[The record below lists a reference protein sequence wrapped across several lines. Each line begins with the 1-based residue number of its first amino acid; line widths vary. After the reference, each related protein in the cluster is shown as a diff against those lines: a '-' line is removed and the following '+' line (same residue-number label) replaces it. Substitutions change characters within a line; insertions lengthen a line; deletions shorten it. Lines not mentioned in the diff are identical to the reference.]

1 MSSTLLK
8 IAIIGEGVIGVSTA
22 LAIRQALPKAVI
34 KIFSDRPF
42 EDTTSF
48 GPAGIFRF
56 NEDRYKS
63 WAEKTFNFWAKL
75 EREESPLNTGES
87 LEKLEKAFG
96 SIVYNFRWLTQREL
110 SLISYAA
117 EGRRFVSYLK
127 NQLGNTV
134 EYKTQKIE
142 SIKELANQDFSL
154 IVNCAGL
161 GGGKLAGDDENV
173 FPNRGVGIVVKAP
186 GQSHF
191 CYEDADTFCIP
202 VVGDDRV
209 LLGTLRQDNR
219 WDREISRED
228 INDIWTRVTELK
240 PSLKHSEVVS
250 EWCGLRPDRKGGV
263 RLEHKLL
270 EDDKT
275 NKQIHVIH
283 NYGHGA
289 KGFLLSWGC
298 AREVLELIKNKG
310 ICE

>member
-8 IAIIGEGVIGVSTA
+8 VAIIGEGVIGVSTA
-22 LAIRQALPKAVI
+22 LAIRQALPKAV
-34 KIFSDRPF
+34 
-42 EDTTSF
+42 
-48 GPAGIFRF
+48 
-56 NEDRYKS
+56 
-63 WAEKTFNFWAKL
+63 
-75 EREESPLNTGES
+75 
-87 LEKLEKAFG
+87 EKAFG

-110 SLISYAA
+110 SLICAKPAKFGIHYTAYAA

-298 AREVLELIKNKG
+298 AREVLELIKNNG

>member
-22 LAIRQALPKAVI
+22 LAIRQALPTAVI

-56 NEDRYKS
+56 NEDQ
-63 WAEKTFNFWAKL
+63 
-75 EREESPLNTGES
+75 S

-110 SLISYAA
+110 SLICAKPAKFGIHYTAYAA

-240 PSLKHSEVVS
+240 PSLNIQ
-250 EWCGLRPDRKGGV
+250 
-263 RLEHKLL
+263 KL
-270 EDDKT
+270 
-275 NKQIHVIH
+275 
-283 NYGHGA
+283 
-289 KGFLLSWGC
+289 
-298 AREVLELIKNKG
+298 
-310 ICE
+310 